1 MELID
6 RFFVD
11 PGKSFFLFGP
21 RGTGKSTWTAS
32 SHPEA
37 LTINL
42 LEPDL
47 FRSYSSRP
55 ERLREIL
62 KGNPGRRTIVVD
74 EIQRVP
80 DLLGLIHQLIEE
92 DPSRRFI
99 LTGSSARKLKQT
111 GVDLLA
117 GRALLKTM
125 HPFMAAEL
133 GPVFSLEK
141 ALTSGLLPLVVAS
154 DSPDAVLR
162 SYAALY
168 LKEEVQAEGIVRN
181 VGQFARFLEAISFSH
196 GAVLNAS
203 AVARECEVERKT
215 VVGYIQI
222 LEDLLLGY
230 RVPVFQKR
238 ARRATIDHPKFYFF
252 DAGVFR
258 SIRPRGPL
266 DRPEEISGA
275 ALKGMV
281 AQHLRAWISYGG
293 DRNQLFFWRTRA
305 GAEVDFVIYGD
316 DGLWAIEVKNGSKIH
331 DADLRG
337 LRALQADYPEARAL
351 LLYRG
356 RERISRHGVS
366 GLPCEDFLRTLIP
379 GHPLLPAEDLKRS
392 RA

>member
-1 MELID
+1 
-6 RFFVD
+6 
-11 PGKSFFLFGP
+11 
-21 RGTGKSTWTAS
+21 
-32 SHPEA
+32 
-37 LTINL
+37 
-42 LEPDL
+42 
-47 FRSYSSRP
+47 
-55 ERLREIL
+55 LREIL
-62 KGNPGRRTIVVD
+62 LGNPGRQTIVVD

-80 DLLGLIHQLIEE
+80 ELLGLIHQLIEE
-92 DPSRRFI
+92 DQSRRFI
-99 LTGSSARKLKQT
+99 LTGSSARKLKQS

-133 GPVFSLEK
+133 GEAFSLEK
-141 ALTSGLLPLVVAS
+141 ALTTGLLPLVVAS
-154 DSPDAVLR
+154 DGPDDVLR

-230 RVPVFQKR
+230 RIPVFQKR

-252 DAGVFR
+252 DTGIFQ

-275 ALKGMV
+275 ALEGMV
-281 AQHLRAWISYGG
+281 AQHLRAWISYGD

-316 DGLWAIEVKNGSKIH
+316 DALWAIEVKNGSKIH

-337 LRALQADYPEARAL
+337 LRAFRSDYPEARAL

-356 RERISRHGVS
+356 RERISRYGVL
-366 GLPCEDFLRTLIP
+366 GLPCEEFLKDLIP
-379 GHPLLPAEDLKRS
+379 RRPLFPAGS
-392 RA
+392 

>member
-1 MELID
+1 MEVIS
-6 RFFVD
+6 RFFID

-32 SHPEA
+32 AHPEA

-62 KGNPGRRTIVVD
+62 LGNPSRRTIIVD

-80 DLLGLIHQLIEE
+80 ELLGLIHLLIEE
-92 DPSRRFI
+92 DQSRRFI
-99 LTGSSARKLKQT
+99 LTGSSARKLKQS

-133 GPVFSLEK
+133 GEAFSLEK
-141 ALTSGLLPLVVAS
+141 ALITGLLPLVVAS
-154 DSPDAVLR
+154 DRADDVLR

-181 VGQFARFLEAISFSH
+181 VGQFARFLEAMSFSH

-252 DAGVFR
+252 DTGIFQ

-275 ALKGMV
+275 ALEGMV
-281 AQHLRAWISYGG
+281 AQHLRAWISYAN

-337 LRALQADYPEARAL
+337 LRAFRSDYPEARAI

-356 RERISRHGVS
+356 RERISRHGIL
-366 GLPCEDFLRTLIP
+366 GLPCEEFLKDLIP
-379 GHPLLPAEDLKRS
+379 GRPLLPPGS
-392 RA
+392 